1 MGRGD
6 RSHSSASLVPDE
18 RPRLCLRLPSKH
30 GRRSASGSETHTHNG
45 ARDSD
50 AQRGPA
56 ALTRSLCSAVCVQLE
71 YALDDDDDK
80 PASSSGVAAPAP
92 KGIWSAMDLTA
103 ERRRLHAL
111 SSAPAVAVE
120 GLPVIAY
127 ESRMSMQPLVIK
139 KGAVHGNRFGTFHH
153 ADMIGQPLGT
163 KQRARGKSAHGWVV
177 LLPFAPD
184 LWTLSLTHRTQILY
198 QADIAYIL
206 FQLDLKP
213 GDVVFESGTGSGS
226 LSTALATALAPHGHL
241 HSFEF
246 NAERVKK
253 ARVDFANNGLSELIT
268 VRERDVCG
276 NGFPLIEGGVNAVF
290 LDLPAPWSVL
300 ESSAR
305 VLKHQGRLCSFS
317 PCIEQVQRVCLKLDE
332 LGFSEIIT
340 VEVLL
345 RTFEVQVHQAWPV
358 ARPQATQPQQ
368 QQRTK
373 RAFEQGAGAAA
384 AAAPQPAASSTPAAA
399 SAAAADSPAESDSN
413 KKRKNLEGEA
423 ITPADT
429 VESTGAEAA
438 AAASS
443 SPSPSPPPAAAASKP
458 AVTAPA
464 GPTSFSHITT
474 KPYQLMRG
482 HTGYLTFATCNKF

>member
-1 MGRGD
+1 M
-6 RSHSSASLVPDE
+6 
-18 RPRLCLRLPSKH
+18 
-30 GRRSASGSETHTHNG
+30 
-45 ARDSD
+45 
-50 AQRGPA
+50 
-56 ALTRSLCSAVCVQLE
+56 
-71 YALDDDDDK
+71 DDDK
-80 PASSSGVAAPAP
+80 AASSSGVAAPVP
-92 KGIWSAMDLTA
+92 KGIWSAMDLVA

-111 SSAPAVAVE
+111 SSAPAVAAE
-120 GLPVIAY
+120 ELAVIAY
-127 ESRMSMQPLVIK
+127 ESRMSMQPLVLK
-139 KGAVHGNRFGTFHH
+139 KGSIHGSRFGTFHH

-163 KQRARGKSAHGWVV
+163 KQRARGKAAQGWIV

-206 FQLDLKP
+206 FQLDVKP
-213 GDVVFESGTGSGS
+213 GDVLFESGTGSGS

-246 NAERVKK
+246 NADRVKK
-253 ARVDFANNGLSELIT
+253 ARIDFANNGLTDLIT

-332 LGFSEIIT
+332 LGFSEIST

-345 RTFEVQVHQAWPV
+345 RTFEVQAHQAWPV
-358 ARPQATQPQQ
+358 ARPQVVAPHH
-368 QQRTK
+368 RAK

-384 AAAPQPAASSTPAAA
+384 AAATTPAAAASSTPAAA
-399 SAAAADSPAESDSN
+399 SASSAPAAAAADSPAEGDSN
-413 KKRKNLEGEA
+413 KKRKNLEGDA

-429 VESTGAEAA
+429 VDVTS

-443 SPSPSPPPAAAASKP
+443 SPSASPPPAAAAKP
-458 AVTAPA
+458 AAAAFT
-464 GPTSFSHITT
+464 GPTSFTHVTT